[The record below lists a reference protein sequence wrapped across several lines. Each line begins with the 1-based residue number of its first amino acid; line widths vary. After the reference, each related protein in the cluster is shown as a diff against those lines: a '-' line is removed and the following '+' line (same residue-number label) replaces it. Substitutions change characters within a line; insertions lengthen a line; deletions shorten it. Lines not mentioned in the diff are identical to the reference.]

1 MYMMISIKRLIAS
14 VFLLTCF
21 SMFSQTTMNLTWLKS
36 IGGETVNDILNGM
49 HVDGNGNVYIAGRI
63 QSAVDLDPGPGTF
76 TVDPNNRHAF
86 FGKYNSSGNLI
97 WATYLDGEGE
107 SEAFKITTD
116 AAGDVYV
123 AGEFEMAPLD
133 FNLASPGTNTLAPAD
148 KDIFL
153 LKYTANGAFSWVR
166 AIGSPSATMRVENL
180 KVNSAGEVVMGG
192 TYFQEFGSPVNFN
205 PAGPT
210 FTLSGFGNT
219 QVYFAKYSSTG
230 ALVFAEQIG
239 GPYSDSGWGL
249 DLDANDNIYLCGAF
263 KDTIYFGGAPITNS
277 LVGFGQGYQDM
288 YTAKYSSGGTF
299 IWGKAIGGTGDDGG
313 FRLKVMNNNEFVI
326 AGFMYSPTMDADPSL
341 TAATNLT
348 LVNTYNEFDNLLLK
362 YSTSTGN
369 LIWGKNTGGNGMFL
383 PYILNSDN
391 QGNIY
396 LGGSFEGEVDFDFD
410 ATVQSYTSTVI
421 TNRDI
426 CFAKYNPNGNFIF
439 NYQFGGGTS
448 SHEAYQA
455 CITSSNEIIL
465 AGGYSDVVDF
475 DPSPATN
482 TLNPIGDRDIFFN
495 KYTQCIAPDTPTLSV
510 TSTTICANTTAT
522 LSITGGTLN
531 SASSWVWSQG
541 SCGSSTIGVGTT
553 VTVSPTFPTTY
564 FVRGEGG
571 CITPTVCASASV
583 SVESLKDI
591 TGSVTSSA
599 NPVAGV
605 VVLYRYEGPLTKWDS
620 VTYQNINPAGIYSIS
635 AALTGSYVL
644 MCLPTATNL
653 QTTYAPASI
662 SWKGA
667 TVFSHGCLSTT
678 SLNVNVQPILN
689 LGGPG
694 ILSGKIVEGQGYE
707 QRGNGITAPGNP
719 IKGIIVKGGRNP
731 GGDIVAQSRTN
742 ASGEYTLGDLAISA
756 GNENYFILVEIP
768 GLDTNGTHRRAV
780 VTGSLQYTGLDFI
793 VDSSYIHPVLNVGLD
808 DLTIDGK
815 SVKVFPNPSNG
826 IFTLQ
831 YDALMNDE
839 IGYRVVDITGR
850 VITESMPEKT
860 AGLFEKQLDF
870 TALKDGVYFM
880 NITVNGNSYRSK
892 MIISRSGN

>member
-1 MYMMISIKRLIAS
+1 MMTKAKRLITQ
-14 VFLLTCF
+14 VFLLLSV
-21 SMFSQTTMNLTWLKS
+21 SMFSQTTMNLAWLKS
-36 IGGETVNDILNGM
+36 IGGETVNDVLNGM
-49 HVDGNGNVYIAGRI
+49 HVDGSGNIYIAGRI
-63 QSAVDLDPGPGTF
+63 QSLVDLDPGPGTF
-76 TVDPNNRHAF
+76 TVDPSNRHAF

-97 WATYLDGEGE
+97 WATYLEGEGE
-107 SEAFKITTD
+107 SEAFKIVTD

-133 FNLASPGTNTLAPAD
+133 FNLASPGTNTLAPAE

-205 PAGPT
+205 PANPSY
-210 FTLSGFGNT
+210 TLPSFGNT
-219 QVYFAKYSSTG
+219 QVYFAKYSSSG

-239 GPYSDSGWGL
+239 GPYAESGWGM
-249 DLDANDNIYLCGAF
+249 DLDASDNIYVCGSF

-313 FRLKVMNNNEFVI
+313 YRLKVMNNNEFVI
-326 AGFMYSPTMDADPSL
+326 AGYMYSPTMDADPSL

-391 QGNIY
+391 HGNIY

-439 NYQFGGGTS
+439 NYQFGGGIT

-465 AGGYSDVVDF
+465 GGGYSDVVDF
-475 DPSPATN
+475 DPSSATN

-495 KYTQCIAPDTPTLSV
+495 KYTQCIGPDTPTLSV

-531 SASSWVWSQG
+531 SAVAWVWSQG
-541 SCGSSTIGVGTT
+541 SCGSSTIGVGNT
-553 VTVSPTFPTTY
+553 VTVAPTFATTY

-571 CITPTVCASASV
+571 CITPTVCASASFA
-583 SVESLKDI
+583 VEGLKDI
-591 TGSVTSSA
+591 TGAVTASS
-599 NPVAGV
+599 NPVDGI
-605 VVLYRYEGPLTKWDS
+605 VVLYKYEGPLTKWDS
-620 VTYQNINPAGIYSIS
+620 VTYQNVNPAGIYTITS
-635 AALTGSYVL
+635 AFTGSYVL
-644 MCLPTATNL
+644 LSIPTATNL
-653 QTTYAPASI
+653 QTTYAPNAI

-667 TVFSHGCLSTT
+667 TVFNHGCLSTS
-678 SLNVNVQPILN
+678 SLNINVQPIVN
-689 LGGPG
+689 LGGGPG
-694 ILSGKIVEGQGYE
+694 VLSGKIVEGVGYE
-707 QRGNGITAPGNP
+707 QKGNGILAPGNP
-719 IKGIIVKGGRNP
+719 IRGVTVKMGRNP
-731 GGDIVAQSRTN
+731 GGDIAAQSRTN
-742 ASGEYTLGDLAISA
+742 PNGEYSFTDLPLSLA
-756 GNENYFILVEIP
+756 NEVYFILVEIP
-768 GLDTNGTHRRAV
+768 GLDTNGTHRRSV
-780 VTGSLQYTGLDFI
+780 ITGSLQYTGLDFI
-793 VDSSYIHPVLNVGLD
+793 ADSSYIHPVLNVGLS
-808 DLTIDGK
+808 DLVINNFQ
-815 SVKVFPNPSNG
+815 VKLYPNPSSDGIVKLYFEPGKNTEISYSIKDLNG
-826 IFTLQ
+826 RIIISSENNT
-831 YDALMNDE
+831 YDS
-839 IGYRVVDITGR
+839 V
-850 VITESMPEKT
+850 
-860 AGLFEKQLDF
+860 FEKQIDLRSVSDGIYLLQMIVDGNMH
-870 TALKDGVYFM
+870 TAKLV
-880 NITVNGNSYRSK
+880 
-892 MIISRSGN
+892 ISRK